1 MYCNTTIQSQTYY
14 FCLKFLK
21 RLFYINSLYIS
32 KKTTSAILSSQSTM
46 LDRALR
52 LVNDLSN
59 AMDEDKISVLL
70 LLDLSAVFDTINHQI
85 LLSSFETVFGIH
97 PTISSGFDHTI
108 WIEISLWLSTILLP
122 LHLPSCLV
130 FHRAQYWDLCCLFC
144 TLLHF
149 QTL

>member
-1 MYCNTTIQSQTYY
+1 M
-14 FCLKFLK
+14 K
-21 RLFYINSLYIS
+21 RFYINSLHIS
-32 KKTTSAILSSQSTM
+32 KKTTSAILSSQSTT
-46 LDRALR
+46 LDTALR

-59 AMDEDKISVLL
+59 AKDEDKISVLL

-85 LLSSFETVFGIH
+85 LLFSFETVFGIRS
-97 PTISSGFDHTI
+97 TISSGFNHTI

-122 LHLPSCLV
+122 LHLPSYLV
-130 FHRAQYWDLCCLFC
+130 FHRAQCWFC